1 MIVIQCIEN
10 IFAVPAGPYQMA
22 GPQQPQLVADRRLA
36 GAQQLCNI
44 INAHLCFG
52 QSAHNA
58 DTCAVRKNLEQL
70 CQLKQIILAGKMGAG
85 KVRCFFMIVLLWNQ
99 VFFFSFKSSFPIGL
113 QLTNEHM
120 NDRSFVFFNI
130 SCFYWNVN
138 QKENFLLEV

>member
-99 VFFFSFKSSFPIGL
+99 VFFFRLKAPF
-113 QLTNEHM
+113 QL
-120 NDRSFVFFNI
+120 DYS
-130 SCFYWNVN
+130 
-138 QKENFLLEV
+138 